1 MFKCYSARTIV
12 KMALIVAG
20 IIVAG
25 TLLFYSVIKTDMIN
39 EKVYSAVKMAD
50 TIIKS
55 TRYTMLT
62 DDRVTLANMIDNI
75 GGQEGVEHI
84 QIFNKKGLIMFSS
97 RHGEI
102 GSIVDKK
109 AAGCVGCHVGPVA
122 TTMMGRM
129 EQARRYVGVQGKNV
143 LAITAPIYN
152 EPDCSDASCHFHP
165 AGQKVLGTLDI
176 GLFEESLQKPLVV
189 IKRRILAFCA
199 LMLMLTAAGA
209 VFLFRTSAGGPV
221 KELSEYVDRVE
232 SGQLDVEPPQSDD
245 EIGAVGQSFRRMAV
259 KLDAT
264 LVEIDT
270 LKAEKK
276 ILEQKLAA
284 TKDSSKT

>member
-1 MFKCYSARTIV
+1 MYKCYASKTIV

-25 TLLFYSVIKTDMIN
+25 TVLFYSVIKTDMIN
-39 EKVYSAVKMAD
+39 ETVHYATKLAD

-55 TRYTMLT
+55 TRYAMLT
-62 DDRVTLANMIDNI
+62 SDRVTLANMIDNI
-75 GGQEGVEHI
+75 GEQEGVEHV

-102 GSIVDKK
+102 GRFVDKN
-109 AAGCVGCHVGPVA
+109 AAGCIGCHVGPVA

-129 EQARRYVGVQGKNV
+129 EQARRYVDDQGKNV

-152 EPDCSDASCHFHP
+152 DPDCSDASCHFHP
-165 AGQKVLGTLDI
+165 SGQKVLGTLDI
-176 GLFEESLQKPLVV
+176 GLFEESLQKPLVA
-189 IKRRILAFCA
+189 IKRRMLIFCAVLLAF
-199 LMLMLTAAGA
+199 TAAGA

-221 KELSEYVDRVE
+221 KELSDYVDRVE
-232 SGQLDVEPPQSDD
+232 SGHLDVEPPQSDD
-245 EIGAVGQSFRRMAV
+245 EVGAVGQSVRRMAV

-270 LKAEKK
+270 LKAEKM
-276 ILEQKLAA
+276 ILEQELAK
-284 TKDSSKT
+284 TKDSRNA

>member
-1 MFKCYSARTIV
+1 MFRCYAARTMV
-12 KMALIVAG
+12 KLALIVAG

-25 TLLFYSVIKTDMIN
+25 TVLFYSVIKTDMIN
-39 EKVYSAVKMAD
+39 EKVHSATKLAD

-62 DDRVTLANMIDNI
+62 ADRVTLANMIDNI
-75 GGQEGVEHI
+75 GGQEGVEHV

-109 AAGCVGCHVGPVA
+109 AAGCIGCHAGPVA

-129 EQARRYVGVQGKNV
+129 EQARRYVDVQGENV

-152 EPDCSDASCHFHP
+152 APDCSDASCHFHP

-176 GLFEESLQKPLVV
+176 GLFEESLQKPLIV
-189 IKRRILAFCA
+189 IKRRILTFCA
-199 LMLMLTAAGA
+199 ILLALTVAGA

-221 KELSEYVDRVE
+221 KELSDYVDKVE
-232 SGQLDVEPPQSDD
+232 SGHLDVEPPQSDD
-245 EIGAVGQSFRRMAV
+245 EVGAVGQSFRRMAV

-264 LVEIDT
+264 LVEVDT
-270 LKAEKK
+270 LKTEKK
-276 ILEQKLAA
+276 ILEQELAKM
-284 TKDSSKT
+284 KDSSNT